1 MDEKEIKGAL
11 DAFERDDF
19 VTAKEILS
27 TQIKN
32 TKNDYLK
39 NKLGLVNDIE
49 PKPVVPDDPIIDKKH
64 GRKKDGLK

>member
-19 VTAKEILS
+19 VTAKDILS

-39 NKLGLVNDIE
+39 SKLGLVNDIE
-49 PKPVVPDDPIIDKKH
+49 PKPVVPDIIDKKV
-64 GRKKDGLK
+64 GRKRDGLK